1 MPSPSTTAASSF
13 LLPLGLSCGNSSPK
27 VLAAGIFPLKTGA
40 EISLIRFRS
49 KRPRAKSAFVAGFLS
64 LIASKVN
71 LKENVTALGRILTS
85 LGQLGKNASNYR
97 PGVVAGV
104 GGGALNTTRRGAG
117 LRAAQTISLD
127 SRQEEEKEKRTSG
140 L

>member
-104 GGGALNTTRRGAG
+104 GGGVP
-117 LRAAQTISLD
+117 
-127 SRQEEEKEKRTSG
+127 
-140 L
+140 